1 MTKKIFILLKCLKFS
16 QIEQSIIVYF
26 EWEPSQNGLSF
37 VFLQLHKKT
46 SLLSMA
52 SNLTGVLP
60 VSLCEP
66 SQKGCLLEKPQLHQ

>member
-1 MTKKIFILLKCLKFS
+1 MEFS
-16 QIEQSIIVYF
+16 QIEQSMIVYF

-46 SLLSMA
+46 SLLSIA

-60 VSLCEP
+60 ASLCEP
-66 SQKGCLLEKPQLHQ
+66 SQKGWDRESRARWYEPDSEGCCV